1 MNTATGLDLTIRE
14 TPQTVT
20 IIPDQLVKDLNL
32 NDVDK
37 ALSYAPGIT
46 TTSRF
51 GMNLPMSRG
60 FNIDNIQEDGMQSTT
75 ALAAQGLYGQSKEHT
90 DMAFYDRVEVLRG
103 VAGLTQSNGEPGGTI
118 NLARKRPQKTFGAN
132 LSLGV
137 GSWDTYR
144 SVADVTGGLN
154 SDGSIRGRVI
164 GTLGKDGS
172 FRDMKGNKRGA
183 VSAMIETDIGDSTNA
198 LVGIIYQK
206 VEASTIRSA
215 YPWLT
220 KTARS

>member
-1 MNTATGLDLTIRE
+1 MSNFALATDDVNLSEVTTYGTSDISATEGTGSYTTQNMNTATGLDLSIRE
-14 TPQTVT
+14 TPQSVT

-51 GMNLPMSRG
+51 GMSLPMSRG

-118 NLARKRPQKTFGAN
+118 NLARKRPQREFGAN
-132 LSLGV
+132 LSLGG
-137 GSWDTYR
+137 GSWEPT
-144 SVADVTGGLN
+144 
-154 SDGSIRGRVI
+154 
-164 GTLGKDGS
+164 
-172 FRDMKGNKRGA
+172 A
-183 VSAMIETDIGDSTNA
+183 V
-198 LVGIIYQK
+198 
-206 VEASTIRSA
+206 
-215 YPWLT
+215 
-220 KTARS
+220 